1 MAAKN
6 IVISSEPYED
16 EDGLPHPYTS
26 EHSFATSTTSKKVSD
41 DYDNG
46 HAWKVAFAGF
56 LTQMLIFG
64 SVLTFGVYFVAYQ
77 EAFPEH
83 QPNVI
88 LWIGSLA
95 YGIMFLTG
103 D

>member
-1 MAAKN
+1 MASN
-6 IVISSEPYED
+6 EIVVTSEAFED
-16 EDGLPHPYTS
+16 DDGLPHPYTS
-26 EHSFATSTTSKKVSD
+26 EHSFATSTTKKTTN

-46 HAWKVAFAGF
+46 HAWCVAFVGF

-77 EAFPEH
+77 EAFPEY
-83 QPNVI
+83 QPTVI

-103 D
+103 N